1 MMDRKPAVGVRYQ
14 GVLITV
20 KDMAVSR
27 RFYEEVLGQEVEFDF
42 GEDVSFRAGFALHD
56 AEHFAALLEEGTG
69 AEQRHRGM
77 CPGMELYFECE
88 NLEELAQQMRGADV
102 RFVHEIREQPW
113 AQRVMRVKDPDGW
126 IVEIGEPMSL
136 VVRRLAERG
145 YDLVAISRRTS
156 LPEATVATMLVRA
169 GLTQEQLF

>member
-1 MMDRKPAVGVRYQ
+1 MDGKHAIGVRYQ

-27 RFYEEVLGQEVEFDF
+27 RFYEELLGQEVEFDF

-88 NLEELAQQMRGADV
+88 NLEELAQQLRREDV

-113 AQRVMRVKDPDGW
+113 AQRVLRVKDPDGW

-145 YDLVAISRRTS
+145 FDLVAIARRTS
-156 LPEATVATMLVRA
+156 LPESTVATMLARA
-169 GLTQEQLF
+169 GLTQEQLFG

>member
-1 MMDRKPAVGVRYQ
+1 MDGRNAIGVRYQ

-20 KDMAVSR
+20 RDMAASR
-27 RFYEEVLGQEVEFDF
+27 RFYEQLLEQEVEFDF

-69 AEQRHRGM
+69 DTLTHRGM

-88 NLEELAQQMRGADV
+88 DLEDIARLLRREDV

-113 AQRVMRVKDPDGW
+113 AQRVLRVKDPDGW

-145 YDLVAISRRTS
+145 HDLVAIARRTS
-156 LPEATVATMLVRA
+156 LPEGTVATMLARA
-169 GLTQEQLF
+169 GLTQERLFG

>member
-1 MMDRKPAVGVRYQ
+1 METRKTAGVRYQ

-27 RFYEEVLGQEVEFDF
+27 RFYEELLGQEVEFDF
-42 GEDVSFRAGFALHD
+42 GEDVSYRAGFALHD

-69 AEQRHRGM
+69 AEVRHRGM

-88 NLEELAQQMRGADV
+88 ELEDLARLLRREDI

-113 AQRVMRVKDPDGW
+113 AQQVFRIKDPDGW
-126 IVEIGEPMSL
+126 IVEIGEPMYL

-156 LPEATVATMLVRA
+156 LPEGTVATMLARTA
-169 GLTQEQLF
+169 ISQEQLFG